1 MNMSKYLL
9 KGCLKTST
17 ALRLMP
23 PLNEITEIF
32 ILTSLLLTLEKY
44 LYNICLI
51 SLYSMMLVNRD
62 HYRGVVEF
70 FNNYRKSFN
79 KPNCVSIQNIRS
91 YCVTI

>member
-1 MNMSKYLL
+1 MSKYLL

-17 ALRLMP
+17 VLRLMP

-32 ILTSLLLTLEKY
+32 ILTSLQLTLEKY

-79 KPNCVSIQNIRS
+79 KPNFVSIQNIRS